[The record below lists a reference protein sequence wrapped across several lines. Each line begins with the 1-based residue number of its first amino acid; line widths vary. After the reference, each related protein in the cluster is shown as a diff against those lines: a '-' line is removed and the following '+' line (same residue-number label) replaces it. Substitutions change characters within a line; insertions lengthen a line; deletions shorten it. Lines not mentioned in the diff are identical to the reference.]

1 MGEEWV
7 VQDSYEESWS
17 QQGLGAEGPEALSL
31 ENQNREI
38 QRPPLNPGRHLAS
51 APSLLAKYY
60 FWAQALPG

>member
-1 MGEEWV
+1 MGEEWE

-38 QRPPLNPGRHLAS
+38 
-51 APSLLAKYY
+51 
-60 FWAQALPG
+60 